1 MNTILLKLFQKTE
14 GEETFPNAFKE
25 GKIALLSKPGKVN
38 TRKLQTNIPDE
49 YQCKSPQQNTSKQ
62 NSIVH

>member
-49 YQCKSPQQNTSKQ
+49 HRCKKPQHSTSKQ
-62 NSIVH
+62 NPTAH